1 MQTSRIANGICDVTK
16 NTHSIGMNALRFYGG
31 KWRSWQPIIAIK
43 NTHTHICA
51 HTNTRILTCMYI
63 FMCVC
68 VCVRECER
76 VCFKAYTFTQTHT
89 HIYII
94 FFYSSMD
101 LRISR
106 EMFKLLLRK
115 KHDTDMYL
123 SECYKK
129 VTKVATIG
137 MLMKVPRTKSC
148 RPARHLWFHLS
159 SLPTSLFS
167 HYTKKRE
174 KIW

>member
-31 KWRSWQPIIAIK
+31 KWRSRQPIIVIK
-43 NTHTHICA
+43 NTHTHTFAPTQTHAYSPVCIY
-51 HTNTRILTCMYI
+51 L
-63 FMCVC
+63 C

-94 FFYSSMD
+94 LFYSSMD

-148 RPARHLWFHLS
+148 RPARHL
-159 SLPTSLFS
+159 
-167 HYTKKRE
+167 
-174 KIW
+174 